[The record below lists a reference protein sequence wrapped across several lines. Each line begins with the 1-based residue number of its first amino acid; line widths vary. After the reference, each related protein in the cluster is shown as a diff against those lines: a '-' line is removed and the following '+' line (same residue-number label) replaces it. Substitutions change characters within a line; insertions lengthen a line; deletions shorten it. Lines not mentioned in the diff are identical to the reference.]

1 MSKDPESHLITARRQ
16 QILAAAAQV
25 FAEKGFHRATIKEI
39 ARVAGV
45 ADGTL
50 YNYFQN
56 KTDVLLAMFDLMQGT
71 IQGDDALPALDTV
84 NLREF
89 IKAFV
94 QHPLS
99 AFKAD
104 QFELFRVVM
113 SEIMIDAELRK
124 RYYMQMLLPTLQ
136 IAEQQLTQWAE
147 IHEQN
152 LNVPLVVRTLSAV
165 VMGLMM
171 QYIMDDAP
179 LQTQWETLPD
189 FIADLVVKGIG
200 NLSV

>member
-200 NLSV
+200 NLSA